1 MYEIK
6 EIKIWPLAR
15 GLALFGFIFSIIAIV
30 IFFLLMILAGEI
42 DIDEIFLFVF
52 KETEALAVMLGII
65 LAATAGFGVV
75 GALSALIYNYL
86 SQKIGGIK
94 LDIGYLEDENK
105 K

>member
-15 GLALFGFIFSIIAIV
+15 SLALFGFIFSIVAIV
-30 IFFLLMILAGEI
+30 IFFLFMILVGEI

-52 KETEALAVMLGII
+52 RETEAFAVMLGII
-65 LAATAGFGVV
+65 LAATVGFGTV
-75 GALSALIYNYL
+75 GALVALIYNYL
-86 SQKIGGIK
+86 SQKVGGIK
-94 LDIGYLEDENK
+94 LDIKYLEDENK